1 MYKYLVLITISL
13 AATSLVADGDKRIM
27 TGYDTAVRTNRLINE
42 TSPYL
47 LQHANN
53 PVDLLIGYSTCHW
66 YYVMERESLSN
77 EQITKIMNEHFVSIK
92 IDREKQAS

>member
-1 MYKYLVLITISL
+1 MYKYIVLITISL
-13 AATSLVADGDKRIM
+13 AATSLAADGDKRIM
-27 TGYDTAVRTNRLINE
+27 TGHDTAVRTNHLINE

-77 EQITKIMNEHFVSIK
+77 EQIKGPLSWHVVQVENFSSVL
-92 IDREKQAS
+92 